1 MMQMNDCSKPDSYAP
16 THPRRAGTWA
26 AVLCVLALLLAT
38 ASPALARGDTRSG
51 TQALPHKALLPLVL
65 IDVTQ
70 SNDIPFGVEFL
81 RINNPLVVRATQ
93 AGASWARVPLPWSQ
107 IEPSN
112 TIPDSYQ
119 WPDYL
124 DPHLAELSRRNIK
137 VILTFGNNPRWA
149 ATYSGGPVDRVDISE
164 LVQFM
169 QAAVAYYGAEP
180 FNVKYWELYNEP
192 DNGSVVHS
200 EAGQLGYFGK
210 EPKAYVALL
219 RAVYGPMKAVD
230 PEAQIVFGGIAY
242 DNWTDTGGPFVK
254 DFLDRV
260 LQQGGGNYFDVMN
273 FHYFPRFRQVWAPYG
288 QGIIGKA
295 EYLRSKLNDYGVS
308 KPIICTEAGLSSNPT
323 DGGSTE
329 QQSRYVPQ
337 LFARSMAARLQT
349 TIWHHLIDDADVSS
363 QKFGLLNPDR
373 SPKPA
378 FYAYQTFAHQ
388 LSSAYYL
395 RSITSERGDSD
406 QLEGYEFGLRYQPS
420 RLIVAWT
427 NDYSSQALVLQT
439 DQVVVVDKLGGEA
452 TVYDGDDGL
461 VDGRISVDIGPSPVY
476 IQFKPGGL
484 AAMEH

>member
-1 MMQMNDCSKPDSYAP
+1 MMQMNDCAKSDSRAP
-16 THPRRAGTWA
+16 TYRRPARTPA
-26 AVLCVLALLLAT
+26 AILCALTLLLAT
-38 ASPALARGDTRSG
+38 ASPALARDDTRSG
-51 TQALPHKALLPLVL
+51 TQAPPHQAFLPLALV
-65 IDVTQ
+65 DVSQ
-70 SNDIPFGVEFL
+70 STDVPVGVEFL
-81 RINNPLVVRATQ
+81 SINNPLVVKATQ
-93 AGASWARVPLPWSQ
+93 SGAAWARVQLPWTQ

-112 TIPDSYQ
+112 TIPDYYQ
-119 WPDYL
+119 WPAYL
-124 DPHLAELSRRNIK
+124 DPHLAEMSRRNIN

-180 FNVKYWELYNEP
+180 FNVKYWEFYNEP

-210 EPKAYVALL
+210 QPEAYVALL

-242 DNWTDTGGPFVK
+242 DNWTDTGGPFIK

-273 FHYFPRFRQVWAPYG
+273 FHYFPRFRQIWAPYG
-288 QGIIGKA
+288 QDIIGKA
-295 EYLRSKLNDYGVS
+295 KYLRSKLNDYGVS
-308 KPIICTEAGLSSNPT
+308 KPMICTEAGVSSHLS
-323 DGGSTE
+323 DGGSPE

-349 TIWHHLIDDADVSS
+349 TIWHHLIDDANMSS
-363 QKFGLLNPDR
+363 QKFGLLEPDR

-378 FYAYQTFAHQ
+378 FYAYQTFARQ

-395 RSITSERGDSD
+395 RSITSEKGDSGL
-406 QLEGYEFGLRYQPS
+406 LEGYEFGLRHQPT
-420 RLIVAWT
+420 RVIVAWT
-427 NDYSSQALVLQT
+427 NDNSSQPLVLQT
-439 DQVVVVDKLGGEA
+439 DQVVVVDKLGGQA
-452 TVYDGDDGL
+452 TFYDADDGL
-461 VDGRISVDIGPSPVY
+461 MDGRTSVDIGPSPVY
-476 IQFKPGGL
+476 VQFKPGRL